1 MLKLKKILALSL
13 IPQYLVVQFL
23 SYYPDFIEIIYS
35 NYIYTYISA
44 FLRSISIKIPFAIG
58 DIFYLFV
65 SIFSIYW
72 IVLNIKSPKKLF
84 VEIFAGISVIYF
96 FFNISWG
103 LNYYRIPI
111 NKQIEDVNYSYE
123 DLNKFTTELIQ
134 KINKL
139 HNKLTVSDT
148 LKVVLPYNFK
158 ENSKIAINSYIKLSK
173 KNMSNNNEN
182 SLMIKSLK
190 SISNFTNRKNNENIK
205 ASIISYPLT
214 YMGFSGYLNPFT
226 HEYNINRLI
235 PNNSIPMV
243 MSHEIAHEIG
253 FSSEMEANF
262 IGYIALISS
271 DNLYYQYFGNTFAL
285 RQCLSELQKD
295 NKEIYNS
302 HLSSIN
308 RGILKNY
315 REIFEFWDN
324 YNNPLEPII
333 KKIYD
338 SFLKIN
344 KVKNGIRS
352 YNQSLSLILNYNKF
366 YND

>member
-13 IPQYLVVQFL
+13 IPQYLIIQFL
-23 SYYPDFIEIIYS
+23 SYYPDLIEIIYS
-35 NYIYTYISA
+35 NYIYKFIST
-44 FLRSISIKIPFAIG
+44 FLRRISIKIPFAIG
-58 DIFYLFV
+58 DIFYLFLGL
-65 SIFSIYW
+65 FSIYW
-72 IVLNIKSPKKLF
+72 IIINIKSPKKLF
-84 VEIFAGISVIYF
+84 IEIFAVISIIYF
-96 FFNISWG
+96 FFNLSWG
-103 LNYYRIPI
+103 LNYYRAPI
-111 NKQIEDVNYSYE
+111 NSQVEDISYSYE
-123 DLNKFTTELIQ
+123 DLNKFTAELIE

-139 HNKLTVSDT
+139 HNELALNDT

-158 ENSKIAINSYIKLSK
+158 KNSRIAINNYNRLSK
-173 KNMSNNNEN
+173 KYMSKNTEN
-182 SLMIKSLK
+182 SLMIRSLK
-190 SISNFTNRKNNENIK
+190 SVSIFTNNKNNENIK
-205 ASIISYPLT
+205 KSILSYPLT

-262 IGYIALISS
+262 IGYISLINS

-285 RQCLSELQKD
+285 RQCLGELQKY

-308 RGILKNY
+308 KGILANY
-315 REIFEFWDN
+315 REIFEFWNN
-324 YNNPLEPII
+324 YNNPFESII

-338 SFLKIN
+338 QFLKIN

-352 YNQSLSLILNYNKF
+352 YSQSLSLILNYNKF

>member
-13 IPQYLVVQFL
+13 IPQYLVVQLL
-23 SYYPDFIEIIYS
+23 SYYPDIIEIIYS
-35 NYIYTYISA
+35 NYIYVYISV

-58 DIFYLFV
+58 DIFYILV

-72 IVLNIKSPKKLF
+72 IILNIKNPKKLF
-84 VEIFAGISVIYF
+84 VEIFAGIAIIYF

-103 LNYYRIPI
+103 LNYYRTPI
-111 NKQIEDVNYSYE
+111 NKQIENVSYSYE
-123 DLNKFTTELIQ
+123 ELNKFTAELIQ

-139 HNKLTVSDT
+139 HNKLSISDT
-148 LKVVLPYNFK
+148 LKVILPYNFK
-158 ENSKIAINSYIKLSK
+158 ENSIIAINSYNELSK
-173 KNMSNNNEN
+173 RNMSSSNEN

-190 SISNFTNRKNNENIK
+190 SISKFTNNKNNGNIK
-205 ASIISYPLT
+205 ESIISYPLT

-226 HEYNINRLI
+226 HEYNINGLI

-271 DNLYYQYFGNTFAL
+271 DDLYYQYFGNTFAL

-295 NKEIYNS
+295 DKDIYNS

-308 RGILKNY
+308 IGILKNY

-324 YNNPLEPII
+324 YNNPFEPLI
-333 KKIYD
+333 KKVYD

-344 KVKNGIRS
+344 KVKDGIRN